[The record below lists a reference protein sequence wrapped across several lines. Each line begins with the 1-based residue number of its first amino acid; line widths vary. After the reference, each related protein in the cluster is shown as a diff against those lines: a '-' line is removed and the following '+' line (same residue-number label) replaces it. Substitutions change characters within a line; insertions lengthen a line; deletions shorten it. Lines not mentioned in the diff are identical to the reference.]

1 MKKLL
6 PAYFAILGFS
16 ATSNAQ
22 NVSLNDSV
30 IYVDNT
36 PVAYYV
42 KALNETD
49 LHYDVYIISLDKKM
63 LLAAKVV
70 KFEAPVKQL
79 KPFYYYNI
87 IMHATKDTFAVY
99 HKGQAF
105 TQELAEL
112 IQKYNLI
119 QNNSISKKNW
129 YNFKHSYDGNAA
141 LKLKIRDYENFLN
154 ERKFFN
160 EQVLRDRSKPVT
172 IVDDKIIMQDNKKI
186 GLIVPPKN
194 SQSQGDFTRVTVTPV
209 TTASNQTAFAVSVK
223 ESGNASTEPTKLI
236 GYNAPFAVQL
246 LSDRIVDPSNDYIVP
261 PRDKKTQSDPPGLY
275 QISLPLNKSAQNEDM
290 LWVICQYI
298 ENYLL

>member
-6 PAYFAILGFS
+6 FVHIALIAFCTS
-16 ATSNAQ
+16 SNAQ
-22 NVSLNDSV
+22 NATLNDSV
-30 IYVDNT
+30 IYIDNT

-42 KALNETD
+42 KDLNETD

-79 KPFYYYNI
+79 KSFYYYNI
-87 IMHATKDTFAVY
+87 IMHSTKDTFAIY

-119 QNNSISKKNW
+119 QNNSINEKNW
-129 YNFKHSYDGNAA
+129 YNFKYSYGGNAV
-141 LKLKIRDYENFLN
+141 LKLKIREYENFLN
-154 ERKFFN
+154 ERNFFN

-186 GLIVPPKN
+186 GLIVPPKS
-194 SQSQGDFTRVTVTPV
+194 SQSKGDFISVSATPV
-209 TTASNQTAFAVSVK
+209 TTASNQTAYTVSIR
-223 ESGNASTEPTKLI
+223 ESGNASTEAAKRI
-236 GYNAPFAVQL
+236 GYTAPFTIQL
-246 LSDRIVDPSNDYIVP
+246 LSDRIVDPSDDYIVSP
-261 PRDKKTQSDPPGLY
+261 SGKRAHSDPPGLY
-275 QISLPLNKSAQNEDM
+275 QISLPLNKSLQNEDM
-290 LWVICQYI
+290 LWIICQYI